1 MQDIT
6 TVIYTNMIE
15 SCIEFY
21 SLAGKVKGS
30 VAYENEPVK
39 AKTFGREFFEEFG
52 ATVAKYAERHPD
64 VQSSQ
69 VRLILPDSVVA
80 QDTINVPTMKK
91 ALTDNALK
99 VKIEGLYKNHEELK
113 INSFVASHNKQFTQF
128 ALSMVRKDWLNA
140 LISACS
146 ESKMAPR
153 VVTTASAAAVGG
165 VSSLRPKYKYSNYLL
180 LDIKEDY
187 ARFVFCVK
195 ERAAGNFVLPF
206 GYKSLSATHM
216 PQEDMLF
223 NHSVGEIAVL
233 NAKEKARQK
242 ALTLMGVDDIP
253 LGSEDYKEEDE
264 QPENDIGEVTV
275 ESVTSANAA
284 QAQTQKVYSKKTPR
298 KLPKFMLRDFPETED
313 GYIYENFRVFI
324 KWALTLLQRNK
335 EITAQGKPEFVLV
348 NIPERF
354 EDVFEKTKEEFLGK
368 GGIEFLDF
376 QPKIEKNP
384 LITDHLELFGSVS
397 LSRNNSVNVFGKMV
411 DYDDSRIRFGRAFG
425 ALRR

>member
-1 MQDIT
+1 MQ
-6 TVIYTNMIE
+6 
-15 SCIEFY
+15 
-21 SLAGKVKGS
+21 
-30 VAYENEPVK
+30 
-39 AKTFGREFFEEFG
+39 
-52 ATVAKYAERHPD
+52 
-64 VQSSQ
+64 
-69 VRLILPDSVVA
+69 
-80 QDTINVPTMKK
+80 
-91 ALTDNALK
+91 
-99 VKIEGLYKNHEELK
+99 
-113 INSFVASHNKQFTQF
+113 
-128 ALSMVRKDWLNA
+128 
-140 LISACS
+140 
-146 ESKMAPR
+146 
-153 VVTTASAAAVGG
+153 
-165 VSSLRPKYKYSNYLL
+165 
-180 LDIKEDY
+180 
-187 ARFVFCVK
+187 
-195 ERAAGNFVLPF
+195 
-206 GYKSLSATHM
+206 
-216 PQEDMLF
+216 
-223 NHSVGEIAVL
+223 
-233 NAKEKARQK
+233 
-242 ALTLMGVDDIP
+242 
-253 LGSEDYKEEDE
+253 
-264 QPENDIGEVTV
+264 ENDIGEVTV